1 VVTINDR
8 LETACQTNHCFIGLG
23 NFPATYEGSVI
34 DCPVAKTQVRPKL
47 QDGILNEV
55 AAFVEIA
62 LLNKE

>member
-1 VVTINDR
+1 VADIND
-8 LETACQTNHCFIGLG
+8 ESEMACQTNLHLIGLG
-23 NFPATYEGSVI
+23 IFKTYERQAI
-34 DCPVAKTQVRPKL
+34 CALVAKTQLRPKL